1 MYFLI
6 FHPEDML
13 KLYLDFNE
21 SQPIYT
27 YKRYAHIKKKD
38 CTSIAPKSFP
48 DELKFADFVK
58 LCFVKPLTNRCKC
71 LYNYRVVEF
80 R

>member
-27 YKRYAHIKKKD
+27 YKRYAHIKKK
-38 CTSIAPKSFP
+38 IAQALHQNLFP
-48 DELKFADFVK
+48 MNLN
-58 LCFVKPLTNRCKC
+58 LQIL
-71 LYNYRVVEF
+71 LNYALSNH
-80 R
+80 